1 MVKTQWHH
9 RSLHWVPPV
18 LFFMY
23 FFFFSFNPIPEKNV
37 QKYKW
42 CQANILSP
50 PKIIELNRGKK
61 RIFSYRATSLPVVR
75 GEQTDSW
82 FVFINKGDFKV
93 DVKGRQNQEI
103 VSYAVLARCASRLSL
118 CRRLFRV
125 CLCRCLLW
133 SMSGSTELLLGVTA
147 MLSPDWTLSAPRLSA
162 AHSSRSLFSSCFAD
176 FFEFVLERK
185 GMLLCSVLG

>member
-1 MVKTQWHH
+1 MMSSK
-9 RSLHWVPPV
+9 
-18 LFFMY
+18 Y
-23 FFFFSFNPIPEKNV
+23 FITPQNYWIKQGE
-37 QKYKW
+37 
-42 CQANILSP
+42 
-50 PKIIELNRGKK
+50 K

-103 VSYAVLARCASRLSL
+103 VSYAVLARCVSRLSL

-133 SMSGSTELLLGVTA
+133 SMSGSTELLLGDHCDVEPGLDTVCSQA
-147 MLSPDWTLSAPRLSA
+147 VSGTQFALIVQQLFRWFLWVCARTERDVVVFCTGLALRIGGQAKFYSNISQFWSVSAFSA
-162 AHSSRSLFSSCFAD
+162 YL
-176 FFEFVLERK
+176 
-185 GMLLCSVLG
+185 